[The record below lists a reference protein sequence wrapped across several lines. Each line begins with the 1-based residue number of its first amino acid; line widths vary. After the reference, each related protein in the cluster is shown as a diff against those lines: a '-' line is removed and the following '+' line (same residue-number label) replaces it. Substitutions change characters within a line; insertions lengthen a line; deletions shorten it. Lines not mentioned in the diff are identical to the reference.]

1 MEQNQNADGSTH
13 PSQKASSFWT
23 LKKKDISNETQQL
36 FPGCGADI
44 WRLTVTYCQ

>member
-1 MEQNQNADGSTH
+1 MAALI
-13 PSQKASSFWT
+13 PVKKLARFWT

-36 FPGCGADI
+36 FTGFGADI